1 MIYVPTLLLFLRK
14 SSYSAVYF
22 CNFVKHK
29 AMGAIDRCSSAH
41 EEHTPQTNYKQRI
54 LLFKLLDFK
63 NWLSTAC
70 ENSPI
75 SYIIY
80 IWPLIFVSFVMRK
93 NKSRIIVLFLQSKI

>member
-1 MIYVPTLLLFLRK
+1 MACPYIFHKGTTGFIPRYSEMIYVPTLLLFLRK

-63 NWLSTAC
+63 N
-70 ENSPI
+70 
-75 SYIIY
+75 
-80 IWPLIFVSFVMRK
+80 
-93 NKSRIIVLFLQSKI
+93 